1 MISFIFALPR
11 KVKIVSLKSSVRLF
25 LWKKNANTLNID
37 RKILVY
43 QTAQTNELTAIA
55 NTDAIMLS

>member
-1 MISFIFALPR
+1 MTSFIFVLPR
-11 KVKIVSLKSSVRLF
+11 KVQIVYFFEKKIG
-25 LWKKNANTLNID
+25 NTLNID